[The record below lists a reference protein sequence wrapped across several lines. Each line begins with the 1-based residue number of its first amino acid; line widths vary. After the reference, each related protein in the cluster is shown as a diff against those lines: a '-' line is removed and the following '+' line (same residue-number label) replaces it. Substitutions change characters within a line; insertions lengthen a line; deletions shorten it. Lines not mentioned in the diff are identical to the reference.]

1 MKFFERNLNGV
12 KARLLS
18 TRLLTLF
25 IFLSFLTILTGC
37 TNQSNTTPSASP
49 EKNSNPSKE
58 SFPSAPGPN
67 ENSVSVSVGGEE
79 PFEEMEVP
87 PGHILPWTSWA
98 IGALI
103 RGLAPDGDN
112 LWIGTTNGLIRF
124 HKKNE
129 SYKVFT
135 TKDGLMNNIIVSILV
150 GPDGGKWI
158 GTYGGGLQYYD
169 DEQWRVFT
177 PYGRGTT
184 HYGPQWVSYSP
195 GEGLGDLWVY
205 SALFDPGGVLWV
217 ATWKGVSRFDGKVFK
232 TLSTGDGMVDKWV
245 YTINVDRDGSLW
257 FGTEGG
263 VNRYDGKNWDVWTHQ
278 DGLGAVESLIREE
291 EKGAPQ
297 LPQGHH
303 LQEGKGASGYN
314 PNYIVSSVIDQ
325 KGIKWF
331 GTWGGGLSR
340 FDGKKW
346 KNYTTQDG
354 LAGNTVNAIALDPNG
369 ILWIGTNN
377 GVSRYDGKNFK
388 TFQTMDGLLSNS
400 VFAVAIDED
409 GAKWFGTYGGV
420 SRYTGP

>member
-297 LPQGHH
+297 LHKGTICRK
-303 LQEGKGASGYN
+303 GKG
-314 PNYIVSSVIDQ
+314 PPDITPI
-325 KGIKWF
+325 
-331 GTWGGGLSR
+331 
-340 FDGKKW
+340 
-346 KNYTTQDG
+346 
-354 LAGNTVNAIALDPNG
+354 
-369 ILWIGTNN
+369 IL
-377 GVSRYDGKNFK
+377 
-388 TFQTMDGLLSNS
+388 
-400 VFAVAIDED
+400 
-409 GAKWFGTYGGV
+409 
-420 SRYTGP
+420 